1 MTKKHIFSLRVLFHF
16 LLATLLLV
24 SKTGNCQI
32 NPQQVTIARDSFG
45 VPHIFG
51 KTDADASYGLA
62 WAHCEDDF
70 KDIQENLLAAKGLLG
85 SVLGKEGVLFDY
97 GMKFFGIDTLVDN
110 NYDKDLSPDYK
121 KVIEA
126 YVQGVNDYAAKHPDE
141 VLIKKALPFTAKD
154 AIKGYTLNLTLFAG
168 AGMALKAI
176 KENRVE
182 FFYQPNETGSNA
194 MAISGLRTED
204 GKVWLLVNSHQ
215 PIEGRFAWYEAHVVS
230 EEGWNIIGG
239 LFPGGATIFVG
250 TNQHLGWAHT
260 TNYHNFGDIYKLT
273 HRGNKYWYDGAWKSF
288 QKRTVH
294 LTIKLGAIKVG
305 VNKAIRYCEY
315 GPVFQTKHG
324 WYALRFPGYMDIRAG
339 EQWYR
344 MNKANNWSEFEKAI
358 KMEAIPLFN
367 IMYGDRD
374 GNIFWQSGCQIPLRD
389 STLNWHV
396 PIDGTSSKYKWTQL
410 LSYQRKPALFNPS
423 CGFVY
428 SCNQTP
434 YLTSGPECNWK
445 GNFVG
450 IQKFNYN
457 RGEQFDEMLNSV
469 KGKFT
474 WQYFLRIK
482 FDKSYSKDASYARN
496 FGGIFKLDEHKYPD
510 IADAIIKLKHWD
522 WTGNTDNR
530 DAALAMLMHEN
541 LMKKLNGPFAFLMI
555 QDKPIAETEAV
566 EAIRRAKQFL
576 LKTHGSI
583 DIPLGDLQRHI
594 RGNISLPASGL
605 REVPRA
611 CDIKLFDAK
620 KGIYRCAGGD
630 GYIQLVK
637 FSKDSVELNTIN
649 AYGASSHQDSNHYTD
664 QMEMF
669 EHEQFKQMTF
679 DKAAI
684 LMKAERIYHPG
695 E

>member
-1 MTKKHIFSLRVLFHF
+1 M
-16 LLATLLLV
+16 
-24 SKTGNCQI
+24 
-32 NPQQVTIARDSFG
+32 PVTDW
-45 VPHIFG
+45 P
-51 KTDADASYGLA
+51 GLI
-62 WAHCEDDF
+62 EDDF

-85 SVLGKEGVLFDY
+85 SVLGKDGVLFDY

-110 NYDKDLSPDYK
+110 NYDQDLSPDYK
-121 KVIEA
+121 KVIES
-126 YVQGVNDYAAKHPDE
+126 YIQGVNDYAAKHPDE

-176 KENRVE
+176 RENRVE

-194 MAISGLRTED
+194 MALSGSRTED

-215 PIEGRFAWYEAHVVS
+215 PIEGRFAWYEAHIVS
-230 EEGWNIIGG
+230 DEGWNIIGG

-273 HRGNKYWYDGAWKSF
+273 HRGNKYLYDGVWKSF
-288 QKRTVH
+288 TKRTAR
-294 LTIKLGAIKVG
+294 LKIKLGAIKLV
-305 VNKAIRYCEY
+305 VNKVIRSCEY

-344 MNKANNWSEFEKAI
+344 MNKANNWSEFERAV

-367 IMYGDRD
+367 IIYGDRD
-374 GNIFWQSGCQIPLRD
+374 GNIFWQSGCQVPLRD

-396 PIDGTSSKYKWTQL
+396 PIDGTSSRYKWTQL
-410 LSYQRKPALFNPS
+410 LPYGRKPALFNPS

-434 YLTSGPECNWK
+434 YFTSGRGCNWN

-450 IQKFNYN
+450 IQQFNYN
-457 RGEQFDEMLNSV
+457 RGERFGEMLNSV
-469 KGKFT
+469 QGKFK
-474 WQYFLRIK
+474 WQDFLRIK
-482 FDKSYSKDASYARN
+482 FDKSYSKDGSYARN

-522 WTGNTDNR
+522 WMGNADNR

-555 QDKPIAETEAV
+555 QHKPIPENDAV
-566 EAIRRAKQFL
+566 EAITQAKRFL

-583 DIPLGDLQRHI
+583 DIALGDLQRHI
-594 RGNISLPASGL
+594 RGNVSLPASGL
-605 REVPRA
+605 REIPRA
-611 CDIKLFDAK
+611 CDTKLFDAR
-620 KGIYRCAGGD
+620 KGIYRCVGGD

-637 FSKDSVELNTIN
+637 FGKDSVELNTIN

-664 QMEMF
+664 QMQMF
-669 EHEQFKQMTF
+669 EKEQFKKMTF
-679 DKAAI
+679 DKVVI
-684 LMKAERIYHPG
+684 LQKAERIYHPG